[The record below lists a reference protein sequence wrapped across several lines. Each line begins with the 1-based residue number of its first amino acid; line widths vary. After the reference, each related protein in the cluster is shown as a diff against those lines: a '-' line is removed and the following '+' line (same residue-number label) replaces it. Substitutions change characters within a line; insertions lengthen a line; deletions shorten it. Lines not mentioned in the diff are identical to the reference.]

1 MNVQAE
7 QLASLLA
14 RCALGER
21 LALQTLYQHTSAH
34 LYGLLLRIT
43 QQPELAHDALQE
55 SYIKIWRC
63 AADYRPHLA
72 QPLTWMASIAR
83 HQAIDLLRRRA
94 VQRSEPLSEEL
105 LETLADTQP
114 GPQQQ
119 AEQASAT
126 QALQQ
131 CLQTLE
137 ARPRQAIELAYYE
150 DLSHEQLATRLQV
163 PLGTLKSW
171 VRRGLQRLKQCL
183 EGGV

>member
-1 MNVQAE
+1 
-7 QLASLLA
+7 
-14 RCALGER
+14 
-21 LALQTLYQHTSAH
+21 
-34 LYGLLLRIT
+34 
-43 QQPELAHDALQE
+43 
-55 SYIKIWRC
+55 
-63 AADYRPHLA
+63 
-72 QPLTWMASIAR
+72 MASIAR

-105 LETLADTQP
+105 LETLADTQT

-171 VRRGLQRLKQCL
+171 VRRGLQRLKLCL